1 MNVSSAVRMATAGW
15 VATMLAG
22 LTIFPIVQGQSWYLG
37 LGFLVGLV
45 AATGV
50 VVRRFTASGPV
61 VVAIQVMVWLV
72 AICAIF
78 LPDAAVLGLLPGPDA
93 VAAARELFTLGT
105 TVMHRA
111 APPVPDTP
119 GVVFVTTT
127 GLSLMG
133 LAVDVIAV
141 TLRRPAVAG
150 LPLLATYCVP
160 AAVLPDGLDWTL
172 FLFAAAGYL
181 VLVGVDSIDR
191 VQAWGRVL
199 GTSGRGGTS
208 TTWSVGLDGARGIA
222 AASLAAA
229 IVLPVLVPGLGERV
243 LTGSGSGGR
252 GSGNGSVTVI
262 NPLLELR
269 KDLADQSTQPIITY
283 KTTLPNP
290 QPLRIVV
297 DDIFTGDTWE
307 PGRGQYPR
315 SQQPADGPSL
325 APGLSESTPIQPVT
339 TSIKIGGLAQ
349 QYLPV
354 PYPWRSVSVRGDW
367 SYDRSTLNIVGNGIT
382 SKDLTYTVQHYL
394 VQPTPQQ
401 LNEAAPPPDSVS
413 ADLALPSTL
422 DPQIRQI
429 ARQRAGSGS
438 PYEKAVALR
447 TWLRTFTYST
457 QAPGDGRSDGSEDA
471 ILQFLQR
478 KSGYCVH
485 FASAMAVMARTLG
498 IPARVAV
505 GFLPGTTGGDGNWT
519 VRVSDAHA
527 WPELY
532 FSGAGWVRFEPTPP
546 GRTAGVPDVTGAG
559 TTDQTGATPSASAS
573 ASAPSPSAS
582 SRPGKESQADTS
594 AAGSVEEPSVWRRAL
609 KAVPWPWYVVIGLL
623 LLLAASPAAA
633 ARIWRRR
640 RWARAT
646 DRTERAEV
654 ALEELSQRLGD
665 LGVPVSPSLTPRG
678 VRRWLLEAEYVP
690 GARSA
695 PLDRLVAEVE
705 AARYAPPGGEGSGSG
720 QLRADV
726 REVAEIVGE
735 QLPAGR
741 RRLALLFPASGLAA
755 LTGAA
760 RSAEAAGG
768 SAGRRVSEQVGDE
781 VRKLV
786 GSGRRR

>member
-1 MNVSSAVRMATAGW
+1 MNVSSAVRTAGAAW
-15 VATMLAG
+15 VATMLAS

-37 LGFLVGLV
+37 LGFLAGLV
-45 AATGV
+45 AAAGL
-50 VVRRFTASGPV
+50 VVRRFTGSGVV
-61 VVAIQVMVWLV
+61 VVAAQVAVWLV

-78 LPDAAVLGLLPGPDA
+78 LPDAAVVGLLPGPDA
-93 VAAARELFTLGT
+93 VAAARDLFTLGT

-119 GVVFVTTT
+119 GVVFVTTV
-127 GLSLMG
+127 GLSLVG

-199 GTSGRGGTS
+199 GSAGNRGGA
-208 TTWSVGLDGARGIA
+208 TTWSIGLDGARGIA
-222 AASLAAA
+222 VASLAAA
-229 IVLPVLVPGLGERV
+229 IVLPVLVPGLGERI
-243 LTGSGSGGR
+243 LTGSGSGGN
-252 GSGNGSVTVI
+252 GSGNGTVTVI
-262 NPLLELR
+262 NPLLQLR
-269 KDLADQSTQPIITY
+269 KDLTDQSSRPIITY
-283 KTTLPNP
+283 KTTLANP

-297 DDIFTGDTWE
+297 DDIYSGDTWE
-307 PGRGQYPR
+307 PGRGEYPR
-315 SQQPADGPSL
+315 SQRPADGPVL
-325 APGLSESTPIQPVT
+325 APGISGATTIQPVT
-339 TSIKIGGLAQ
+339 TSIKVGSLGQ

-354 PYPWRSVSVRGDW
+354 PYPWRSVSVQGNW
-367 SYDRSTLNIVGNGIT
+367 LYDSSTLNIVGNGVT
-382 SKDLTYTVQHYL
+382 SKNLTYTVQHYL
-394 VQPTPQQ
+394 VRPTEQQ
-401 LNEAAPPPDSVS
+401 LNQAPPPPSSVS
-413 ADLALPSTL
+413 DDLALPVGL
-422 DPQIRQI
+422 DPRIAQI
-429 ARQRAGSGS
+429 ARQRAGSGT
-438 PYEKAVALR
+438 PYEQAVALR
-447 TWLRTFTYST
+447 TWLRTFSYST
-457 QAPGDGRSDGSEDA
+457 QAPGDGKNDGSEDA
-471 ILQFLQR
+471 ILEFLQR

-532 FSGAGWVRFEPTPP
+532 FAGAGWVRFEPTPAA
-546 GRTAGVPDVTGAG
+546 RTGGVADVTGAG
-559 TTDQTGATPSASAS
+559 TTDDPGATPSASAGG
-573 ASAPSPSAS
+573 ATPSSSAS
-582 SRPGKESQADTS
+582 SGTDKESKADTS
-594 AAGSVEEPSVWRRAL
+594 AAGTVQEPSVWRRVL
-609 KAVPWPWYVVIGLL
+609 KAVPWPWYVVAGLVV
-623 LLLAASPAAA
+623 LLAAAPAVATTA
-633 ARIWRRR
+633 VRRR

-646 DRTERAEV
+646 NRTARAEV
-654 ALEELSQRLGD
+654 AVEELSQRLGD

-678 VRRWLLEAEYVP
+678 LRQWLVETEYVP
-690 GARSA
+690 PARSG

-705 AARYAPPGGEGSGSG
+705 GARYARPGGDGEGVA
-720 QLRADV
+720 QLRSDV
-726 REVAEIVGE
+726 REVADAVGE

-741 RRLALLFPASGLAA
+741 RRLARLFPASGLAA

-768 SAGRRVSEQVGDE
+768 GAGRRVSEQVGDE
-781 VRKLV
+781 VRKLT
-786 GSGRRR
+786 GAGRRR